1 MQVYTY
7 IGTFGECGYITT
19 ILYGSRVNDLFD
31 VKIFDAHTQNRV
43 LIIILYYETLKI

>member
-1 MQVYTY
+1 MQIYNDD
-7 IGTFGECGYITT
+7 IIC
-19 ILYGSRVNDLFD
+19 SRVNDLFD